1 MLVNFSLV
9 VLFNA
14 LAPVFL
20 SWTFGPPPFSLRL
33 SIPLSIQDKGIVL
46 IWAAAEEKPNNET
59 KPPGY
64 TLSENTGSGY
74 MDYKLFAMWFIK

>member
-14 LAPVFL
+14 HAPVFL
-20 SWTFGPPPFSLRL
+20 SCEFGPLPFSLRL

-46 IWAAAEEKPNNET
+46 IWAAPEEKLNSET
-59 KPPGY
+59 KPPGH
-64 TLSENTGSGY
+64 TLSENTGSGF
-74 MDYKLFAMWFIK
+74 MDYLAFTMWFIK